1 MSDLSI
7 ATDATEDALRPDRT
21 VWVAASAGA
30 GKTTILTRRV
40 LSLLVHGAPPGRIL
54 CLTFT
59 KAAAAE
65 MANRINTRLSAW
77 AAADDTTLAGELR
90 DLLGRPPSPPETRR
104 ARALFGDV
112 LDVPGGMKIQTIHAF
127 CQSLLRRFPIE
138 SGLAPHFEVMDERTA
153 AELML
158 SARDD
163 LLRAARLAPAGPI
176 GAALAVVTAAT
187 DEESFSKLMAELAS
201 ARGRLKRLFDARGGA
216 IGTLAALRARLGLR
230 DGDTVESIRRAAVA
244 DEAVPLTAFKEL
256 VQLWATGTGPQQE
269 RSASLDSYLV
279 SLDRRIEDFDG
290 YCGLF
295 LTQKDEPRDMQR
307 LVTKAIAAV
316 SSHNIVEIMENEA
329 ARLLEARGRLRA
341 ARLAELGAAL
351 LTLAGHLLA
360 AYERHKSRRA
370 TLDYDDLILK
380 TRDLLQGEGE
390 LAASAAAWVLFKL
403 DGGLDH
409 ILVDEAQDTSPEQ
422 WDVVAAVAE
431 EFFAGEGARERPRTV
446 FVVGDLK
453 QSIYS
458 FQGADPDAFLRMRGH
473 FQERARRAETWR
485 ETDLLMSYRST
496 DAVLRAV
503 DAVFARDPARIG
515 VAEGGQTVKHNLKR
529 IGQAG
534 VVELWPPVTPRD
546 APLLMPWASPTET
559 DGGDSP
565 QARLAAVI
573 AARIAAWV
581 GKESLESYGR
591 SVRAGDVM
599 VLVRRRTGFV
609 SELVRG
615 LKARGVPVAGV
626 DRMVLTEQLAVMDLI
641 AFGQFLLLPDD
652 DLTLATVLKSPL
664 VGLDEAQLYEI
675 AYGRGHLSLWDA
687 LAKRAGKDA
696 AGGAFKTAH
705 ALLARFLALADY
717 LRPYELYSELLVR
730 EGGRGKL
737 LARLG
742 IEAEDPIAEFLNR
755 ALGYEREAAP
765 SLQGFLH
772 WFSAGDAEIKRDL
785 EQTVRDEV
793 RIMTVHGAKGLQA
806 PIVIL
811 PDTMQVPTRH
821 DPLLWTALDEANDDP
836 ALPRLPLWPPRVAD
850 DDMVAAAARARAAQR
865 RDEEYRR
872 LLYVALTRAEDRL
885 YVCGWQTRKAPPPGC
900 WYNLVSDGL
909 RTLAGEGPAEQA
921 IVQAVPFDFTA
932 LTPEGWSGV
941 GLRLVHQQSR
951 APDKAPGTPGHDH
964 GAPPPDLA
972 PLENWARVAAKP
984 EERPSRPLAPSKPDP
999 TSEAEPAMLSPFAA
1013 DDDGARFQRGLLIHR
1028 LLQSLPDVA
1037 PEARA
1042 AAAARYLARPL
1053 WNLSAAQQ
1061 SAIAGEALRV
1071 LADPRFAALF
1081 GAGSQAEISIA
1092 GQVGDMTISGQIDRL
1107 VALPDRVLL
1116 VDYKSNRPP
1125 PTRALDVPAIYLRQ
1139 LAAYRAL
1146 LAQIY
1151 VGRRIDCALLWT
1163 DGPSWMEIPAALLD
1177 GATPRA

>member
-1 MSDLSI
+1 MSDLWLNQLSS

-40 LSLLVHGAPPGRIL
+40 LSLLVHGTPPGRIL

-65 MANRINTRLSAW
+65 MALRVNARLGAW
-77 AAADDTTLAGELR
+77 AAADDKTLTRELGE
-90 DLLGRPPSPPETRR
+90 LLGRAPAPQESRR
-104 ARALFGDV
+104 ARALFADV

-163 LLRAARLAPAGPI
+163 LLRAARLAPQGPI
-176 GAALAVVTAAT
+176 GQALAVVTAAT
-187 DEESFSKLMAELAS
+187 DEESFSKLMAELAR

-216 IGTLAALRARLGLR
+216 AGTLAALRARLGLR
-230 DGDTVESIRRAAVA
+230 DGDTVESIRRDAVA
-244 DEAVPLTAFKEL
+244 DRALPLADLRAMAQSFALGSEAQKKTSGKID
-256 VQLWATGTGPQQE
+256 G
-269 RSASLDSYLV
+269 YLAGEAAR
-279 SLDRRIEDFDG
+279 LADFEG

-295 LTQKDEPRDMQR
+295 LTTDGAPRKMGP
-307 LVTKAIAAV
+307 
-316 SSHNIVEIMENEA
+316 IVGKVLAGTTNFVETLENEA
-329 ARLLEARGRLRA
+329 ARLVTVCGRLRA

-360 AYERHKSRRA
+360 AYERHKSCRA

-422 WDVVAAVAE
+422 WEVVAAVAE

-458 FQGADPDAFLRMRGH
+458 FQGADPDAFLRMRSYFH
-473 FQERARRAETWR
+473 ERAQRAQSWR

-515 VAEGGQTVKHNLKR
+515 LAEGGQTVKHNLKR

-546 APLLMPWASPTET
+546 APLLTPWASPIET

-565 QARLAAVI
+565 QARLAGVI
-573 AARIAAWV
+573 AARIAAWI
-581 GKESLESYGR
+581 GQEQLASYGR
-591 SVRAGDVM
+591 PVRAGDVM

-641 AFGQFLLLPDD
+641 VFGQFLLLPDD
-652 DLTLATVLKSPL
+652 DLILATVLKSPL
-664 VGLDEAQLYEI
+664 VGLDEDQLYEI
-675 AYGRGHLSLWDA
+675 AHGRARLSLWDA
-687 LAKRAGKDA
+687 LARRAAKDK
-696 AGGAFKTAH
+696 AGGAFKAAH

-772 WFSAGDAEIKRDL
+772 WFAAGDAEIKRDL

-821 DPLLWTALDEANDDP
+821 DPLLWTALDEQDDDP

-850 DDMVAAAARARAAQR
+850 DDAVSAAARARAAQR

-900 WYNLVSDGL
+900 WYNLVAAGL
-909 RTLAGEGPAEQA
+909 QSLAEEGAHGKA
-921 IVQAVPFDFTA
+921 MAQAVPFDFTG

-941 GLRLVHQQSR
+941 GLRLAHEQSR
-951 APDKAPGTPGHDH
+951 APDKARDDH
-964 GAPPPDLA
+964 GAPPEKLA
-972 PLENWARVAAKP
+972 PLENWARAAAKP

-999 TSEAEPAMLSPFAA
+999 ASEAEPAMLSPFAPE
-1013 DDDGARFQRGLLIHR
+1013 DDGARFQRGLLIHR
-1028 LLQSLPDVA
+1028 LLQTLPELA
-1037 PEARA
+1037 PDQRA

-1061 SAIAGEALRV
+1061 SAIADESLRV
-1071 LADPRFAALF
+1071 LNDPRFAALF

-1125 PTRALDVPAIYLRQ
+1125 PTRVEDVPAIYLRQ

>member
-1 MSDLSI
+1 MSDLSL

-40 LSLLVHGAPPGRIL
+40 LSLLVHGTPPGRIL

-65 MANRINTRLSAW
+65 MALRVNARLGAW
-77 AAADDTTLAGELR
+77 AAADDKTLTAELR
-90 DLLGRPPSPPETRR
+90 DLLGRAPSAPEKHR

-158 SARDD
+158 GARDD
-163 LLRAARLAPAGPI
+163 LLRVARLAPAGPI
-176 GAALAVVTAAT
+176 GQALAAVTAAT
-187 DEESFSKLMAELAS
+187 DEDSFSKLMAELAG

-216 IGTLAALRARLGLR
+216 AGTLAALRARLGLR
-230 DGDTVESIRRAAVA
+230 DGETVDSIRRAAIA
-244 DEAVPLTAFKEL
+244 DKALPLADLKTLVTLLAGGTA
-256 VQLWATGTGPQQE
+256 AQQE
-269 RSASLDSYLV
+269 RSGAFDAYLA
-279 SLDRRIEDFDG
+279 DAERRLKDFDG

-295 LTQKDEPRDMQR
+295 LTKEGEPRNMPR
-307 LVTKAIAAV
+307 LVGKAIAAA
-316 SSHNIVEIMENEA
+316 SNAVEVLENEA
-329 ARLLEARGRLRA
+329 ARLVAVCGRLRA

-351 LTLAGHLLA
+351 LILAGHLLA

-431 EFFAGEGARERPRTV
+431 EFFAGEGARERTRTV

-515 VAEGGQTVKHNLKR
+515 VAESGQTVKHNLKR

-546 APLLMPWASPTET
+546 APLLTPWASPTET

-581 GKESLESYGR
+581 GKEPLESYGR
-591 SVRAGDVM
+591 TVRAGDVM

-615 LKARGVPVAGV
+615 LKLRGVPVAGV

-641 AFGQFLLLPDD
+641 AFGQVLLLPDD

-664 VGLDEAQLYEI
+664 VGLDEDQLYEV
-675 AYGRGHLSLWDA
+675 AHGRERLSLWDA
-687 LAKRAGKDA
+687 LAKRAAKDKA
-696 AGGAFKTAH
+696 PGAFRAAH
-705 ALLARFLALADY
+705 DLLARFLALADY

-772 WFSAGDAEIKRDL
+772 WFAAGDAEIKRDL

-821 DPLLWTALDEANDDP
+821 DPLLWTALDEQDDDP

-850 DDMVAAAARARAAQR
+850 DDAVAAAARARAGQR

-885 YVCGWQTRKAPPPGC
+885 YVCGWQTRKAPPPDC

-909 RTLAGEGPAEQA
+909 QALAVEGT
-921 IVQAVPFDFTA
+921 VQAVPFDFTA

-941 GLRLVHQQSR
+941 GLRLAHEQSR
-951 APDKAPGTPGHDH
+951 EPDKAPGTPGHDH
-964 GAPPPDLA
+964 GAPPPKLA
-972 PLENWARVAAKP
+972 PLEVWARTPAKP

-999 TSEAEPAMLSPFAA
+999 VSEAEPAMLSPFAPE
-1013 DDDGARFQRGLLIHR
+1013 DDGARFQRGLLIHR
-1028 LLQSLPDVA
+1028 LLQTLPDVA
-1037 PEARA
+1037 PEQRA
-1042 AAAARYLARPL
+1042 AAAERYLARPL

-1061 SAIAGEALRV
+1061 GAIAGEALRV
-1071 LADPRFAALF
+1071 LDDSRFAALF

-1125 PTRALDVPAIYLRQ
+1125 PTRVADVPAIYLRQ

-1163 DGPSWMEIPAALLD
+1163 DGPSWMEIPPELLD
-1177 GATPRA
+1177 GAAPRA

>member
-1 MSDLSI
+1 MSDLWLNHLSS

-40 LSLLVHGAPPGRIL
+40 LSLLVHGTPPGRIL

-77 AAADDTTLAGELR
+77 AAADDSTLAGELR
-90 DLLGRPPSPPETRR
+90 DLLGRPPSSPETRR

-158 SARDD
+158 GARDD

-216 IGTLAALRARLGLR
+216 TGTLAALRARLGLR
-230 DGDTVESIRRAAVA
+230 DGDTVESIRRDAVA
-244 DEAVPLTAFKEL
+244 DLALPLADLKAMAQAFALGSEAQKKTSGKIDGYLA
-256 VQLWATGTGPQQE
+256 G
-269 RSASLDSYLV
+269 LDARLA
-279 SLDRRIEDFDG
+279 DFDG

-295 LTQKDEPRDMQR
+295 LTTDGAPRKMGPI
-307 LVTKAIAAV
+307 VGKALAGTT
-316 SSHNIVEIMENEA
+316 NFVETLENEA
-329 ARLLEARGRLRA
+329 ARLIAVCSRLRA

-422 WDVVAAVAE
+422 WEVVAAVAE
-431 EFFAGEGARERPRTV
+431 EFFAGEGARANGPYSLPRTV

-485 ETDLLMSYRST
+485 ETDLLMSHRST

-534 VVELWPPVTPRD
+534 IVELWPPVTPRD

-559 DGGDSP
+559 DDGDSP
-565 QARLAAVI
+565 QTRLAAVI

-581 GKESLESYGR
+581 GKEPLESYGR
-591 SVRAGDVM
+591 PVRAGDVM

-652 DLTLATVLKSPL
+652 DLTLATVLKSPM
-664 VGLDEAQLYEI
+664 VGLDEAQLYDI
-675 AYGRGHLSLWDA
+675 AYGRDRLSLWDA
-687 LAKRAGKDA
+687 LTKRAGRDKA
-696 AGGAFKTAH
+696 AGAFKAAH

-772 WFSAGDAEIKRDL
+772 WFAAGDAEIKRDL

-909 RTLAGEGPAEQA
+909 RALAEEGA
-921 IVQAVPFDFTA
+921 VQAVPFDFTA
-932 LTPEGWSGV
+932 LTSEGWSGV
-941 GLRLVHQQSR
+941 GLRLAHQQSR
-951 APDKAPGTPGHDH
+951 APDKARDDH

-999 TSEAEPAMLSPFAA
+999 ASEAEPAMLSPFAA

-1071 LADPRFAALF
+1071 LGDPRFVALF

-1107 VALPDRVLL
+1107 VALEDRVLL

-1163 DGPSWMEIPAALLD
+1163 DGPSWMEIPAELLD
-1177 GATPRA
+1177 GVTPRA

>member
-1 MSDLSI
+1 MSDLSLNLLSG
-7 ATDATEDALRPDRT
+7 ATDAPEDALRPDRT

-40 LSLLVHGAPPGRIL
+40 LSLLVHGTPPGRIL

-65 MANRINTRLSAW
+65 MALRVNLRLGAW
-77 AAADDTTLAGELR
+77 AASDDKTLTGELR
-90 DLLGRPPSPPETRR
+90 DLLGRAPAPQEKRR

-158 SARDD
+158 GARDD
-163 LLRAARLAPAGPI
+163 LLRAARLAPSGPI
-176 GAALAVVTAAT
+176 GAALSVVTAAT

-216 IGTLAALRARLGLR
+216 VGTLTALRARLGLR
-230 DGDTVESIRRAAVA
+230 DGETVDSIKRAAVSDA
-244 DEAVPLTAFKEL
+244 ALPLAELKAMVQAF
-256 VQLWATGTGPQQE
+256 ATGTEAQKKNSGKI
-269 RSASLDSYLV
+269 DGYLV
-279 SLDRRIEDFDG
+279 GADARLADFDG
-290 YCGLF
+290 YCSIF
-295 LTQKDEPRDMQR
+295 LTAEGAPRKM
-307 LVTKAIAAV
+307 AG
-316 SSHNIVEIMENEA
+316 IVGKTLAGTTTFVETLDNEA
-329 ARLLEARGRLRA
+329 ARLIAVCGRLRA

-422 WDVVAAVAE
+422 WDVVASVAE

-534 VVELWPPVTPRD
+534 IVELWPAVTPRD
-546 APLLMPWASPTET
+546 APLLTPWASPTET
-559 DGGDSP
+559 DAGDSP

-581 GKESLESYGR
+581 GHEKLESYDR
-591 SVRAGDVM
+591 PVRAGDVM

-664 VGLDEAQLYEI
+664 VGLNEEQLYEI
-675 AYGRGHLSLWDA
+675 AHGRARLSLWDA
-687 LAKRAGKDA
+687 LTKRASKDA
-696 AGGAFKTAH
+696 ADGAFKTAH

-730 EGGRGKL
+730 DGGRGKL

-821 DPLLWTALDEANDDP
+821 DPLLWTALDEQDDDP

-850 DDMVAAAARARAAQR
+850 DDAVAAAARARAAQR

-900 WYNLVSDGL
+900 WYNLVNDGL
-909 RTLAGEGPAEQA
+909 QALAEEGA
-921 IVQAVPFDFTA
+921 VQAAPFDFTA

-941 GLRLVHQQSR
+941 GLRLAHVQSK
-951 APDKAPGTPGHDH
+951 APDKARDDH
-964 GAPPPDLA
+964 GAPPPKLA
-972 PLENWARVAAKP
+972 PLEDWARVPAKP

-999 TSEAEPAMLSPFAA
+999 ASEAEPAMLSPFAA
-1013 DDDGARFQRGLLIHR
+1013 EDDGARFQRGLLIHR

-1037 PEARA
+1037 PDQRA
-1042 AAAARYLARPL
+1042 PAAARYLARPL
-1053 WNLSAAQQ
+1053 WNLSTAQQ

-1071 LADPRFAALF
+1071 LTDGRFAALF
-1081 GAGSQAEISIA
+1081 GDGSRAEVSIA

-1107 VALPDRVLL
+1107 VALEGRVLV

-1125 PTRALDVPAIYLRQ
+1125 PTRVEDVPAIYLRQ

-1151 VGRRIDCALLWT
+1151 VGRRIDCVLLWT
-1163 DGPSWMEIPAALLD
+1163 DGPLWMEIPPALLD
-1177 GATPRA
+1177 AATPGHGTV